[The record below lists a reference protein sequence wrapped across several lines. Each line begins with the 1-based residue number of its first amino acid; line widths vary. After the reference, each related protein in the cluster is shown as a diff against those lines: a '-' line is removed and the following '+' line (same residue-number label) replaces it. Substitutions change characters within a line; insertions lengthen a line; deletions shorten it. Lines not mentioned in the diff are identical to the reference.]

1 MPTMHEA
8 IMRHMNYFLGIAQT
22 ADGFYSEEKT
32 QEMGMKIFDRNR
44 EQIDLAIKQNLLQTP
59 SNETDLLLAQ
69 FVDAVSSVGMIR
81 YSVTET
87 LIPLAE
93 QKILAAQRLGWKDLE
108 ADALDGL
115 GILYAFL
122 GYLRQAINYF
132 EMAMGVAEQTGEKDI
147 QQEIQS
153 HLQRALKQSANRRLS
168 SAPKVLEMLRLIVL
182 QVKLVFASIRTN
194 PFTIVALLN
203 RIGNTY
209 LSLERWDLS
218 IRYFEKAI
226 LLSRKHSN
234 RFRELEASMG
244 LIQAKMSKDA
254 ANVSGVSTTA
264 VHELIND
271 IGFEWSLDFDIF
283 ETLLELA
290 PVIKN
295 VEMIASQWA
304 RNNDSRA
311 SELYGLLD
319 QIISQTNQLLVAGSA
334 DPEQKREMVA
344 AALQC
349 LKNDLARIVQI
360 TSKQTERA

>member
-1 MPTMHEA
+1 MPTLHEA
-8 IMRHMNYFLGIAQT
+8 IMRHINYFLAIAQT

-69 FVDAVSSVGMIR
+69 FVDAVSSVGMMR

-93 QKILAAQRLGWKDLE
+93 QKILAAQRLAWRDLE

-132 EMAMGVAEQTGEKDI
+132 KMAMGVAEQTGEKDT

-153 HLQRALKQSANRRLS
+153 HLQRAQKQLANRRLS

-182 QVKLVFASIRTN
+182 QLKLVFASIRRN

-226 LLSRKHSN
+226 LLSRKHSY
-234 RFRELEASMG
+234 RFGELEASMG

-264 VHELIND
+264 VHELINEF
-271 IGFEWSLDFDIF
+271 GFEWSLEFDIF

-295 VEMIASQWA
+295 VEMIANHLEK
-304 RNNDSRA
+304 NNDIRA
-311 SELYGLLD
+311 IKIYQLLD
-319 QIISQTNQLLVAGSA
+319 QILNHTNEITLKESKQSA
-334 DPEQKREMVA
+334 QRSEMLID
-344 AALQC
+344 ALESI
-349 LKNDLARIVQI
+349 KDNLAKIVQI
-360 TSKQTERA
+360 ASDSA